1 MTVSITPTI
10 ISSKSSIGIVP
21 STQLGNV
28 AWNDDG
34 QCMFINKKGATIIV
48 SDLVETHG
56 RLPEARLSSVLM
68 E

>member
-48 SDLVETHG
+48 SEMVETYG
-56 RLPEARLSSVLM
+56 RLPETRLSLVLIA
-68 E
+68 